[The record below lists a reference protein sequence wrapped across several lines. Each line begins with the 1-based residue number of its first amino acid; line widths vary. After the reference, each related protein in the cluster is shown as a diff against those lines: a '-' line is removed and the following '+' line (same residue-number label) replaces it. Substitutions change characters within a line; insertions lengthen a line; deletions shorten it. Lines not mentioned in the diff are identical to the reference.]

1 MNNNF
6 GDLFMWIIYSLISL
20 VAASLMQILIK
31 KTLTNLDPIVLN
43 IYRNFILGLFSIGLV
58 FYKDTKFK
66 IFSLNKKDLIYI
78 LLVGLCT
85 FIAFTFY
92 MLASKHGN
100 IKNVVAID
108 KLSVVLVVI
117 LSAIFLQE
125 KITFNVIIGSVF
137 MVLGV
142 LILVLK

>member
-1 MNNNF
+1 
-6 GDLFMWIIYSLISL
+6 
-20 VAASLMQILIK
+20 
-31 KTLTNLDPIVLN
+31 
-43 IYRNFILGLFSIGLV
+43 
-58 FYKDTKFK
+58 
-66 IFSLNKKDLIYI
+66 
-78 LLVGLCT
+78 
-85 FIAFTFY
+85 